1 MEGVPATIGSSGDDG
16 LSAQAQQQ
24 PAQAQAQAHVNGGGG
39 GGDDGG
45 SIAGEEGDRNSGGN
59 RWPKQET
66 LALIKIRSDM
76 DAAFRD
82 SNLKGP
88 LWDDVSRKLSELGF
102 HRSAKKCREKF
113 ENVYKYHRR
122 TKEGRTSKS
131 DKTYR
136 FFDQLQALEA
146 SPRGA
151 FPPPLAAVKPPP
163 IFMGMSNNATT
174 HPLPVTVPSFN
185 LTGSDQNNVSP
196 ISVAAPAGMVVPP
209 LPAMNHKRSF
219 PFPQP
224 NMSGSTNSD
233 ESYTSSDEEPPRKK
247 RKWQEFFGKLMNEV
261 IEKQEELQMKFLD
274 TLDRRERDRVA
285 REEAWRA
292 QEIAKMNQEH
302 ERLVKE
308 RSIAAA
314 KDAAVVTFLQKMTGK
329 TPDVGA
335 FPTIQQ
341 HQHQQQQQQIQ
352 KSPPPHHQ
360 VLPPVAVA
368 IPVSGPPPPQ
378 TAIPVAPPT
387 IQAAPQTIPSVA
399 QPMVKNL
406 GGGGGES
413 MLLPSPSRWPKAEIN
428 ALISLRTQLDIKYQ
442 ENVPKGP
449 LWEDI
454 SAAMRKLGY
463 NRNAKR
469 CKEKWENI
477 NKYYKK
483 MKEGN
488 KKRPEDSKTC
498 PYFHQLD
505 AIYSE
510 KANNNSETK
519 MTAIV
524 ARPEQQWPPAA
535 TVAVQEKAP
544 TPQQQPST
552 DAVYMDKS
560 ANNLA
565 FTVKPETQIT
575 PVAAWPQQQWLLP
588 TAVQET
594 PRQPPQQQLST
605 AGADDQGSGN
615 DDDYD
620 DDEDEDEDEDEDGG
634 DEIVPNKM
642 SSMAAV

>member
-314 KDAAVVTFLQKMTGK
+314 KDAAVVT
-329 TPDVGA
+329 
-335 FPTIQQ
+335 
-341 HQHQQQQQQIQ
+341 
-352 KSPPPHHQ
+352 
-360 VLPPVAVA
+360 
-368 IPVSGPPPPQ
+368 
-378 TAIPVAPPT
+378 
-387 IQAAPQTIPSVA
+387 
-399 QPMVKNL
+399 
-406 GGGGGES
+406 
-413 MLLPSPSRWPKAEIN
+413 WPKAEIN

-588 TAVQET
+588 TA
-594 PRQPPQQQLST
+594 
-605 AGADDQGSGN
+605 
-615 DDDYD
+615 
-620 DDEDEDEDEDEDGG
+620 
-634 DEIVPNKM
+634 
-642 SSMAAV
+642 